1 MQALVLVGGRGTRL
15 RPLTYG
21 TPKPALTLV
30 DRPFLHYMSEWLGS
44 HGVDEVILACGFL
57 PDEMKNVLGDGE
69 PGGPRLKYLVEEETL
84 GTAGAIRFALDHL
97 DERFFALNGDVLA
110 DLDLTALWRQHE
122 ETGARA
128 TLGLYEVEDSSSY
141 GLVDI
146 DEHGQV
152 LRFSEKDPHRTGPGL
167 INAGTYV
174 LEREAIAEV
183 PPGREVSIEKE
194 FYPSIT
200 GKGLYAMQLE
210 GYWMDFG
217 TRERYFDASWDI
229 LEGRI
234 KTEVTPNSDGVHI
247 APDAEVDPSA
257 TIGPRAIIGAGAKV
271 RPGAT
276 VKGSVLLE
284 GSEVGEGA
292 QVEGSI
298 IGSGVIVP
306 PGSTVGDEV
315 LGKNECGEVVNA

>member
-21 TPKPALTLV
+21 TPKPVLTLV
-30 DRPFLHYMSEWLGS
+30 DRPFLRYMTEWLGS

-57 PDEMKNVLGDGE
+57 PDEIKQVLGDGE
-69 PGGPRLKYLVEEETL
+69 AGGPRLRYLVEEQAL

-110 DLDLTALWRQHE
+110 DLDLTALWKQHE
-122 ETGARA
+122 ETAARA
-128 TLGLYEVEDSSSY
+128 TLGLYRVEDSSSY

-146 DEHGQV
+146 DDHGRV
-152 LRFSEKDPHRTGPGL
+152 LEFSEKDPEQTGPGL

-174 LEREAIAEV
+174 LERDAIAGI

-194 FYPSIT
+194 FYPAIT
-200 GKGLYAMQLE
+200 GHGLYARELD

-217 TRERYFDASWDI
+217 TRERYLEATWDI

-234 KTEVTPNSDGVHI
+234 RTEVRFDRDGVHVS
-247 APDAEVDPSA
+247 PDAGVDPSA
-257 TIGPRAIIGAGAKV
+257 RIGPRAVIGPGVEIGPGAKV
-271 RPGAT
+271 SC
-276 VKGSVLLE
+276 SVLLE
-284 GSEVGEGA
+284 GSEVAEGA
-292 QVEGSI
+292 EVKRSI
-298 IGSGVIVP
+298 IGPGVRIP
-306 PGSTVGDEV
+306 AGETVGDEV
-315 LGKNECGEVVNA
+315 LGTNRTGEVVNA

>member
-1 MQALVLVGGRGTRL
+1 LQALVLVGGRGTRL
-15 RPLTYG
+15 RPLTYE

-30 DRPFLHYMSEWLGS
+30 DRPFLNYMTEWLGR

-57 PDEMKNVLGDGE
+57 PDEMKSVLGDGE

-110 DLDLTALWRQHE
+110 DLDLTALWKQHE

-128 TLGLYEVEDSSSY
+128 TLGLYKVEDSSSY

-146 DEHGQV
+146 DEDGRV
-152 LRFSEKDPHRTGPGL
+152 LKFSEKDPERTGPGL
-167 INAGTYV
+167 INAGTYI
-174 LEREAIAEV
+174 LERDAIAEI

-200 GKGLYAMQLE
+200 GKGLYARELE

-217 TRERYFDASWDI
+217 TPERYFDATWDI

-234 KTEVTPNSDGVHI
+234 QTEVKTNSDGVHI
-247 APDAEVDPSA
+247 APDAEVDPNA
-257 TIGPRAIIGAGAKV
+257 TIGPRAVVGPGVKV
-271 RPGAT
+271 GPGAR
-276 VKGSVLLE
+276 VNGSVLLDR
-284 GSEVGEGA
+284 SEVGANATIES
-292 QVEGSI
+292 SI
-298 IGSGVIVP
+298 IGPGVNIAA
-306 PGSTVGDEV
+306 GDTVGDEV
-315 LGKNECGEVVNA
+315 LGKNQVGEVINA

>member
-30 DRPFLHYMSEWLGS
+30 DRPFLNYMTEWLGS

-57 PDEMKNVLGDGE
+57 PDELKAVLGDGE
-69 PGGPRLKYLVEEETL
+69 PGGPKLKYLVEEETL

-97 DERFFALNGDVLA
+97 DETFFALNGDVLA
-110 DLDLTALWRQHE
+110 DLDLTSLWNQHA

-128 TLGLYEVEDSSSY
+128 TLGLYEVSDSSSY

-146 DEHGQV
+146 DEEGQV
-152 LRFSEKDPHRTGPGL
+152 LQFSEKDPNRTGAGL

-174 LEREAIAEV
+174 LQRDAVAEI
-183 PPGREVSIEKE
+183 PAGREVSIETE

-200 GKGLYAMQLE
+200 GKGLYARPLD

-217 TRERYFDASWDI
+217 TPERYFEATWDI
-229 LEGRI
+229 IEGRI
-234 KTEVTPNSDGVHI
+234 HTQVRTNSDGVHVS
-247 APDAEVDPSA
+247 PEAEIDPSA
-257 TIGPRAIIGAGAKV
+257 TIGPRAVVGPGVTVGAGAKV
-271 RPGAT
+271 N
-276 VKGSVLLE
+276 GSVLLE
-284 GSEVGEGA
+284 GSEVGKGA
-292 QVEGSI
+292 EVEASI
-298 IGSGVIVP
+298 IGPGVKVAA
-306 PGSTVGDEV
+306 GDTVGDEV
-315 LGKNECGEVVNA
+315 LGKNQNGEVVNA

>member
-15 RPLTYG
+15 RPLTYE

-30 DRPFLHYMSEWLGS
+30 DRPFLNYMTEWLGS

-57 PDEMKNVLGDGE
+57 PDEMKSVLGDGE
-69 PGGPRLKYLVEEETL
+69 PGGPRLKYLVEEDTL

-110 DLDLTALWRQHE
+110 DLDLTALWKQHE

-128 TLGLYEVEDSSSY
+128 TLGLYRVEDSSSY

-146 DEHGQV
+146 DDEGRV
-152 LRFSEKDPHRTGPGL
+152 LRFSEKDSGRTGPGL

-183 PPGREVSIEKE
+183 EPGREVSIERE

-200 GKGLYAMQLE
+200 GKGLFARQLD

-217 TRERYFDASWDI
+217 TPERYFEASWDI
-229 LEGRI
+229 LQGRI
-234 KTEVTPNSDGVHI
+234 HTEVKTNSDGVHI
-247 APDAEVDPSA
+247 SPDAEIDPNA
-257 TIGPRAIIGAGAKV
+257 TIGPRAVIGPGVKVGPGAKV
-271 RPGAT
+271 N
-276 VKGSVLLE
+276 GSVLLE

-292 QVEGSI
+292 EVEGSI
-298 IGSGVIVP
+298 IGPGVKVAA
-306 PGSTVGDEV
+306 GDTVGDEV
-315 LGKNECGEVVNA
+315 LGKNEIGEVVNA

>member
-15 RPLTYG
+15 RPLTYE

-30 DRPFLHYMSEWLGS
+30 DRPFLNYMTEWLGR
-44 HGVDEVILACGFL
+44 HGVEEVILACGFL
-57 PDEMKNVLGDGE
+57 PDEMRSVLGDGE
-69 PGGPRLKYLVEEETL
+69 PGGPKLKYLVEEETL

-110 DLDLTALWRQHE
+110 DLDLTALWKQHE

-128 TLGLYEVEDSSSY
+128 TLGLYKVEDSSSY

-146 DEHGQV
+146 DEDGQV
-152 LRFSEKDPHRTGPGL
+152 LQFSEKDPDRPGPGL
-167 INAGTYV
+167 INAGTYI
-174 LEREAIAEV
+174 LEREAIAEI

-200 GKGLYAMQLE
+200 GKGLYARELE

-217 TRERYFDASWDI
+217 TPERYFDATWDI

-234 KTEVTPNSDGVHI
+234 QTEVVTNSDGVHI
-247 APDAEVDPSA
+247 APDAEVDPNA
-257 TIGPRAIIGAGAKV
+257 TIGPRAVIGPGVKV
-271 RPGAT
+271 GPGAR
-276 VKGSVLLE
+276 VNGSVLLDR
-284 GSEVGEGA
+284 SEVGANGT
-292 QVEGSI
+292 VEASI
-298 IGSGVIVP
+298 IGPGVNIAA
-306 PGSTVGDEV
+306 GDTVGDEV
-315 LGKNECGEVVNA
+315 LGKNQVGEVINA

>member
-1 MQALVLVGGRGTRL
+1 MQALVLVGGKGTRL

-30 DRPFLHYMSEWLGS
+30 DRPFLHYMTEWLGS

-57 PDEMKNVLGDGE
+57 PDEMKKVLGDGE
-69 PGGPRLKYLVEEETL
+69 PGGPRLKYLVEEDAL

-110 DLDLTALWRQHE
+110 DLDLTSLWNQHE

-128 TLGLYEVEDSSSY
+128 TLGLYGVENSASY

-146 DEHGQV
+146 DDEGQV
-152 LRFSEKDPHRTGPGL
+152 LQFSEKDPNRTGPGL

-183 PPGREVSIEKE
+183 PEGKNVSIEE
-194 FYPSIT
+194 DFYPSIT
-200 GKGLYAMQLE
+200 GKGLYARQLE

-217 TRERYFDASWDI
+217 TRDRYFEASWDI
-229 LEGRI
+229 IEGRI
-234 KTEVTPNSDGVHI
+234 HTEVTRHSDGIFV
-247 APDAEVDPSA
+247 AGDAEVDPTA
-257 TIGPRAIIGAGAKV
+257 EIGPRAVIGAGARV
-271 RPGAT
+271 GPGARIIN
-276 VKGSVLLE
+276 SVLLE
-284 GSEVGEGA
+284 GSEAGEGA
-292 QVEGSI
+292 TIENSI
-298 IGSGVIVP
+298 LGAGVKVAA
-306 PGSTVGDEV
+306 GSTVGKEV
-315 LGKNECGEVVNA
+315 LGKNEVDEVVNA

>member
-1 MQALVLVGGRGTRL
+1 MQALVLVGGKGTRL
-15 RPLTYG
+15 RPLTYE

-30 DRPFLHYMSEWLGS
+30 DRPFLNYMTEWLGS

-57 PDEMKNVLGDGE
+57 PDELKKVLGEGE
-69 PGGPRLKYLVEEETL
+69 PGGPKLRYLVEEETL

-110 DLDLTALWRQHE
+110 DLDLTALWNQHE
-122 ETGARA
+122 ETGAQA

-146 DEHGQV
+146 DSDGQV
-152 LRFSEKDPHRTGPGL
+152 LKFSEKDPTRTGAGL

-174 LEREAIAEV
+174 LEREAIAAIE
-183 PPGREVSIEKE
+183 PGREVSIETE

-200 GKGLYAMQLE
+200 GKGLYARPLE

-217 TRERYFDASWDI
+217 TRQRYFDASWDI

-234 KTEVTPNSDGVHI
+234 HTEVEKHSDGVFI
-247 APDAEVDPSA
+247 AAGAEVDPTA
-257 TIGPRAIIGAGAKV
+257 TIGPRAVIGAGAKV
-271 RPGAT
+271 ASGARVT
-276 VKGSVLLE
+276 GSVVLE
-284 GSEVGEGA
+284 GSEIGA
-292 QVEGSI
+292 DAVIENSI
-298 IGSGVIVP
+298 IGPGVNVAAR
-306 PGSTVGDEV
+306 GTVGNEV
-315 LGKNECGEVVNA
+315 LGKNEIGETVNA

>member
-15 RPLTYG
+15 RPLTYS

-30 DRPFLHYMSEWLGS
+30 DRPFLTYMTEWLGS

-57 PDEMKNVLGDGE
+57 PDEMKSVLGEGE

-110 DLDLTALWRQHE
+110 DLDLTALWKQHE

-128 TLGLYEVEDSSSY
+128 TLGLYEVEDASSY

-146 DEHGQV
+146 AEDGQV
-152 LRFSEKDPHRTGPGL
+152 LKFSEKDPNRTGSGL
-167 INAGTYV
+167 INAGTYI

-183 PPGREVSIEKE
+183 EPSREVSIERD

-200 GKGLYAMQLE
+200 GKGLYARKLD

-217 TRERYFDASWDI
+217 TPERYFEATWDI

-234 KTEVTPNSDGVHI
+234 HTQVTTNSDGVHVD
-247 APDAEVDPSA
+247 PDAEIDPNA
-257 TIGPRAIIGAGAKV
+257 TIGPRAVIGPGVRVAAGAKV
-271 RPGAT
+271 N
-276 VKGSVLLE
+276 GSVLLDGAE
-284 GSEVGEGA
+284 IGEGA
-292 QVEGSI
+292 EVEASI
-298 IGSGVIVP
+298 IGPGVKIAA
-306 PGSTVGDEV
+306 GDTVGDVV
-315 LGKNECGEVVNA
+315 LGKNEFGEVVNA